1 MKNILLISSD
11 AGQVI
16 LFFSVIILIFIAM
29 FIKDEIEQ
37 YDNRIK
43 RKNDQIKFKKE
54 QDKERELLTI
64 QLNEV
69 KKDYIGKEFIF
80 SKRFVLDMILTDF
93 VHIQQQQKISL
104 FDEAIFHNYLSLNNY
119 EKNLKDFHYKLKC
132 IDLKLIEY
140 ISFGGLNCNTIIKFG
155 IDESV
160 VIEFKLLHIIH
171 ADNNLFNTE
180 EYIKISNK
188 YGEDNIIRSLGG
200 HFLINSTK
208 EEVEIAIGKPDKI
221 IKKIKSDCY
230 ETYNYHFKKLNVSN
244 VNEYSIKNSD
254 KIENNKYGVKLFF
267 KNNKLDYIE
276 EY

>member
-1 MKNILLISSD
+1 MFFDKHNENSLNIL
-11 AGQVI
+11 
-16 LFFSVIILIFIAM
+16 
-29 FIKDEIEQ
+29 K
-37 YDNRIK
+37 
-43 RKNDQIKFKKE
+43 
-54 QDKERELLTI
+54 
-64 QLNEV
+64 
-69 KKDYIGKEFIF
+69 
-80 SKRFVLDMILTDF
+80 
-93 VHIQQQQKISL
+93 
-104 FDEAIFHNYLSLNNY
+104 LNN
-119 EKNLKDFHYKLKC
+119 YKLKC